1 MIKVIFSPFS
11 CRYFC
16 YIIQNS
22 FKMKNVIITVLVVLL
37 GVTNFAYAQ
46 ESNDN
51 ADFSKW
57 QIRLRGIVVSPD
69 ESATIEAIGGDVD
82 ISTAIV
88 PELDI
93 TYFFTENW
101 SAELIL
107 ATTKHDVKAMG
118 TAAGNIDLGDVWLL
132 PPTLLGQYHFTGGNF
147 VPYLGA
153 GVNLTLFYGVD
164 EGPVVDDVDYDTAV
178 GFAFQ
183 GGFDFMLNDKWFINV
198 DVKKVFLSTDA
209 TVNATTALGATVGA
223 DVDINPWIFGAGVG
237 IKL

>member
-1 MIKVIFSPFS
+1 MKKTVISAFA
-11 CRYFC
+11 
-16 YIIQNS
+16 
-22 FKMKNVIITVLVVLL
+22 LLL
-37 GVTNFAYAQ
+37 GLSNLAYAQ
-46 ESNDN
+46 EELNTTD
-51 ADFSKW
+51 DFSKW
-57 QIRLRGIVVSPD
+57 QIRLRGIAVVPD
-69 ESATIEAIGGDVD
+69 ESATIETIGGDAD

-107 ATTKHDVKAMG
+107 ATAKHDVEAID
-118 TAAGNIDLGDVWLL
+118 TAAGDIDLGHVWLL
-132 PPTLLGQYHFTGGNF
+132 PPTLLGQYHFTGGDF

-164 EGPVVDDVDYDTAV
+164 EGPVADDVDYDTAV

-183 GGFDFMLNDKWFINV
+183 GGFDFMLDDKWFLNL
-198 DVKKVFLSTDA
+198 DVKKLFLSTDA
-209 TVNATTALGATVGA
+209 TVNATSALGATVNA
-223 DVDINPWIFGAGVG
+223 DVDINPWIIGLGVG

>member
-1 MIKVIFSPFS
+1 MKKVIN
-11 CRYFC
+11 
-16 YIIQNS
+16 I
-22 FKMKNVIITVLVVLL
+22 VLVVLL
-37 GVTNFAYAQ
+37 GVTNFVSAQ
-46 ESNDN
+46 DGESNKS
-51 ADFSKW
+51 DFSKW
-57 QIRLRGIVVSPD
+57 QFRLRGIVVSPD
-69 ESATIEAIGGDVD
+69 ASATIDAIGGDVD

-93 TYFFTENW
+93 TYYFTENW

-107 ATTKHDVKAMG
+107 ATTKHDVEAVS
-118 TAAGNIDLGDVWLL
+118 TATGDIDLGDVWLL
-132 PPTLLGQYHFTGGNF
+132 PPTLLGQYHFTGGDF

-153 GVNLTLFYGVD
+153 GVNLTLFYGAD
-164 EGPVVDDVDYDTAV
+164 EGSVADDVSYDTAV

-198 DVKKVFLSTDA
+198 DVKKVFLSTDV
-209 TVNATTALGATVGA
+209 TVNATSALGATVGA

>member
-1 MIKVIFSPFS
+1 MRGLIQGMIKVIFSPFS

-46 ESNDN
+46 EESNDN

-69 ESATIEAIGGDVD
+69 ESAAIEAIGGDVD
-82 ISTAIV
+82 ISTAVV

-107 ATTKHDVKAMG
+107 ATTKHDVKAVG

-153 GVNLTLFYGVD
+153 GLNLTLFYGVD
-164 EGPVVDDVDYDTAV
+164 EGTC
-178 GFAFQ
+178 GR
-183 GGFDFMLNDKWFINV
+183 
-198 DVKKVFLSTDA
+198 
-209 TVNATTALGATVGA
+209 
-223 DVDINPWIFGAGVG
+223 
-237 IKL
+237 